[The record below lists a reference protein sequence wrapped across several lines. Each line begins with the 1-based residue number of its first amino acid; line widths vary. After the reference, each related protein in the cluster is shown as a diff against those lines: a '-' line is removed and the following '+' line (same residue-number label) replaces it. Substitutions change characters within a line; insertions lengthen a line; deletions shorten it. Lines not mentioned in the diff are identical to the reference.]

1 VKKFGQ
7 HGGKMKRLYKF
18 FDWGFYLL
26 GVALSGTTLHEI
38 YHFIH
43 CGGSFV
49 SGLAYLNNH
58 WEVGVTWCQRVGNE
72 GEIVPTTLEVLFYI
86 FFIWVKIKHK

>member
-1 VKKFGQ
+1 
-7 HGGKMKRLYKF
+7 MKYVIWF
-18 FDWGFYLL
+18 FYLAGVFYIGTL
-26 GVALSGTTLHEI
+26 GHELV
-38 YHFIH
+38 HFLN

-72 GEIVPTTLEVLFYI
+72 GEIIPTTLEVLFYI
-86 FFIWVKIKHK
+86 FFIWVKIIDRKG